1 MFAQL
6 DALRDILTRDGWT
19 LGQGALGWI
28 WGCSPRTIPI
38 PSFTTAAQVEENVS
52 TLRFGPLSKERMQEI
67 NALFGR

>member
-6 DALRDILTRDGWT
+6 DAVHDILTRDGRT
-19 LGQGALGWI
+19 LAQGARGWI

-38 PSFTTAAQVEENVS
+38 PGFKTAAQVEENVS
-52 TLRFGPLSKERMQEI
+52 TLRLGPLSREQMQEI